1 MSAQLPLKRPGDNLP
16 VKRME
21 PTMKPI
27 VTALVAL
34 IALCGTAIAQTAT
47 PLVSVE
53 WAAANIGKPGVVFL
67 DVRGRLAGAS
77 KDDYLRGHIPG
88 AIWTNYLK
96 DGWRT
101 EDANGTI
108 AQLSSAETLETTIG
122 NLGIENEDHVVI
134 VPAGKSALD
143 MGTAT
148 RIYWTFK
155 VAGHDAVSILNGGM
169 KAYTAEINAETK
181 QPVNPLETGDVVP
194 EPTIFTVELREDML
208 VTKADMA
215 AASNAGELIV
225 DNRPQDQFLGINKHA
240 KAKRAGTIPGARNL
254 PENWLTQNGG
264 TFRDRDTIAKL
275 YQLAGIKTD
284 GAQINFCNTGHWASL
299 GWFVS
304 QEILGNRAA
313 KMYDGSMVEWSADT
327 GLPVDSMLERP
338 QTAQVTQ

>member
-1 MSAQLPLKRPGDNLP
+1 
-16 VKRME
+16 
-21 PTMKPI
+21 MKSI
-27 VTALVAL
+27 VAAFIALVAL
-34 IALCGTAIAQTAT
+34 CGAAVAQVAA

-53 WAAANIGKPGVVFL
+53 WAVNHIGKPGIVFL
-67 DVRGRLAGAS
+67 DVRGRLASAS
-77 KDDYLRGHIPG
+77 KEDYKRGHIPG

-101 EDANGTI
+101 EDGNGTI

-169 KAYTAEINAETK
+169 KAYTAEIDAETK
-181 QPVNPLETGDVVP
+181 QPANPLETGEIVP
-194 EPTIFTVELREDML
+194 EPTIFTMELREDML
-208 VTKADMA
+208 VTKTAMA
-215 AASNAGELIV
+215 AAADAGEVIV

-240 KAKRAGTIPGARNL
+240 KAQRAGTIPGAHNL

-264 TFRDRDTIAKL
+264 TFRDRDTITKL
-275 YQLAGIKTD
+275 YKLAGIKTD

-304 QEILGNRAA
+304 QEILGNGDA
-313 KMYDGSMVEWSADT
+313 KMYDGSMVEWSADKS
-327 GLPVDSMLERP
+327 LPVDSMLERP
-338 QTAQVTQ
+338 QTTKVTQ

>member
-1 MSAQLPLKRPGDNLP
+1 
-16 VKRME
+16 
-21 PTMKPI
+21 MKSI
-27 VTALVAL
+27 VTALFAL
-34 IALCGTAIAQTAT
+34 IAFYGTAVAQAAT

-53 WAAANIGKPGVVFL
+53 WTKANIGKPGVVFL
-67 DVRGRLAGAS
+67 DVRGKLAGAS
-77 KDDYLRGHIPG
+77 KDDYRKAHIPG
-88 AIWTNYLK
+88 AVWTNYLK

-101 EDANGTI
+101 KDGNGTI

-134 VPAGKSALD
+134 VPAGKTALD

-169 KAYTAEINAETK
+169 KAYTAEINADTK
-181 QPVNPLETGDVVP
+181 QPVNPLETGEVVP

-208 VTKADMA
+208 VTKADMVA
-215 AASNAGELIV
+215 ATEVGEVIV

-264 TFRDRDTIAKL
+264 TFRDKETIAKL
-275 YQLAGIKTD
+275 YKMAGIKTD
-284 GAQINFCNTGHWASL
+284 DAQINFCNTGHWASL

-304 QEILGNRAA
+304 QEILGNSAA
-313 KMYDGSMVEWSADT
+313 KMYDGSMVEWSADAN
-327 GLPVDSMLERP
+327 LPVDSKLERP
-338 QTAQVTQ
+338 LTAQVTQ